1 MVDVSV
7 DFVLERDEPI
17 QADFELEPDVT
28 YTADIMLSS
37 ASSFH
42 NELYNR
48 DLPDQ
53 HPMSAI
59 TGLESAIEGLSEDII
74 AENNRAIEA
83 EETLDNK
90 IDSETDTRIE
100 EITRIE
106 GLISAEETRAKN
118 AEQTKV
124 DKVST
129 ANRVYGTDSQGNQTT
144 YDKGSFGQVDDVQV
158 GGVSVVTNKV
168 AELGTMAGETASD
181 YSTTAVADTLYANIS
196 YEGTIDNHIADTNNP
211 HSVTKSQVGLGNV
224 DNTSDTDK
232 PISTA
237 TQTALNSKQNTLT
250 AGSGINISG
259 STISVAAP
267 ALTNTATGDDSIT
280 VLGSPTSS
288 DYSVNIGFSSAVSA
302 DYGTAV
308 GHHSSAS
315 AESVAIG
322 ASAGATISGA
332 IAIGNNVLSSGADS
346 IAIGFNSESLA
357 TSAIQLGSG
366 SNSEARSLYVATANN
381 KNWKMLGNDGLIP
394 DARISNNI
402 ARASDI
408 PTTVSE
414 LTNDSN
420 YQTATQVANSISV
433 ETQNRENADIGL
445 QNQIDAIVSSSD
457 VFDIVGTY
465 AELQAY
471 DITTVPVND
480 IIKVLVDETHSGA
493 ATYYRC
499 VESGGVKSWSYIGSE
514 GAYYTKGEADST
526 FVPQTRTVNSKAL
539 SSNITLT
546 ASDVGALPDTT
557 VIPTVNNPTITIQKN
572 GSTVQTF
579 TLNQSSNAT
588 ANITVPT
595 ATSDLT
601 NDSGFLTS
609 ADLSTIESDIEDL
622 QDANKVINVVSTYA
636 ELQSYNTS
644 TVTKNSIIKVIA
656 DETNSGKTSWYQWS
670 SQGAGTAFV
679 QPTLTA
685 DGTLGGADFA
695 CACDSTYN
703 RGGNPDYAWHAFDG
717 RTNVSTTYPSS
728 FWNSGSGQPHWI
740 EFYNPEPL
748 AVTNIKIYNGESGS
762 VAKDWQFQCS
772 DDGSTWTTLTSGT
785 NTTTGQGADWNF
797 NVTDSGNH
805 KYYRFYTTSAQGSFS
820 AHTTIAEIEITGI
833 VGAGYGW
840 TRIKDEGKYATETW
854 VTSQGYITSA
864 ALDTKQDKLTSANAG
879 TDISIVSEILPS
891 AYKRVTGFTMNNDC
905 YFEITGFHLKGSD
918 TLRFSMTPTAG
929 AINVLGCYTSSSA
942 TDNFSLYV
950 GLGST
955 NKYLRYNGGTYS
967 SQIVT
972 NTRYDVVI
980 TPTGATGLGQSS
992 TWTAQTFTS
1001 VADFCIGTT
1010 SSSATSSKFVGTLH
1024 GEIVVDGRARFIPCE
1039 RISDNVLGYYEY
1051 ESGIFYTPAV
1061 GTPVSTGYDNIPSLT
1076 ISFTNDT
1083 GYITGITSGDVTTAL
1098 GYTPYNSSNPNG
1110 YTSNVGTVTSVNN
1123 VSPDSNGNVTLTS
1136 VTVDQTYDATSAN
1149 AQSGV
1154 AIAGAGFLT
1163 GISSSDVT
1171 TALGYTPYNSSNPD
1185 GYTDNVGTVTS
1196 VNNVSPDNNG
1206 NVSLS
1211 IPTATSDLS
1220 NDSGFITGISSSDV
1234 TTALGYTPANDSGV
1248 VKTSG
1253 NQTVG
1258 GDKTFTSCP
1267 KTSFATSDSSA
1278 QYNDGY
1284 KITDSS
1290 LDISTN
1296 PAYSKTYYYAV
1307 RDKNNRYSAY
1317 IAATYGT
1324 DGSSQTSIAAR
1335 TRNTDNSGNVD
1346 GSIFIKTYRDGTV
1359 TTFAPTPATS
1369 DDSTKIATTAY
1380 VKAQGYALDNDVV
1393 KTSGDQSIGG
1403 IKTFSS
1409 AAKFAAYNGIIILG
1423 TDHYYQMRSSGG
1435 TPEGCA
1441 LFLDNDTSKVAF
1453 SAGTSTI
1460 TIGSANITPL
1470 SVTPATSDNSTKIA
1484 TTAFVNNWVTANTSN
1499 VHVVVETYESGSSWY
1514 RIYDDGWI
1522 EQGGWKSGFSS
1533 ANTFENVNLH
1543 KPFADTY
1550 YNVQVSGGG
1559 SVTTIY
1565 NYKIGNSSTNTT
1577 TAFKLL
1583 ASNTGAACFWY
1594 ACGQGA

>member
-7 DFVLERDEPI
+7 DFVLERDAPI

-224 DNTSDTDK
+224 DNTSDLNK

-237 TQTALNSKQNTLT
+237 TQTALNGKQNVLT

-259 STISVAAP
+259 NTISVTAP
-267 ALTNTATGDDSIT
+267 ALTNTATGDDSLTI
-280 VLGSPTSS
+280 LGNASS
-288 DYSVNIGFSSAVSA
+288 GDFATNIGISSSATDYSVAVGYHSVSA
-302 DYGTAV
+302 DT
-308 GHHSSAS
+308 
-315 AESVAIG
+315 SVAIG
-322 ASAGATISGA
+322 ASAGTTSTPA
-332 IAIGNNVLSSGADS
+332 IAIGYNALASGSSS
-346 IAIGFNSESLA
+346 IAIGDNAESYD
-357 TSAIQLGSG
+357 SYSIQLGG
-366 SNSEARSLYVATANN
+366 GTNAEARSFYVATASN
-381 KNWKMLGNDGLIP
+381 KNWKMLGSDGLIP

-420 YQTATQVANSISV
+420 YQTATQVANSIAV

-622 QDANKVINVVSTYA
+622 QDANKVINVVSTYSD
-636 ELQSYNTS
+636 LQSYNTS
-644 TVTKNSIIKVIA
+644 TVTPNSIIKVIA
-656 DETNSGKTSWYQWS
+656 DETNNGKTSWYQWS

-740 EFYNPEPL
+740 EFYNPQPL
-748 AVTNIKIYNGESGS
+748 EVTNIKIYNGESGS
-762 VAKDWQFQCS
+762 VPQDWQFQCS
-772 DDGSTWTTLTSGT
+772 DDNSTWTTLTSGT

-805 KYYRFYTTSAQGSFS
+805 KYYRFYTTTSQGQYS
-820 AHTTIAEIEITGI
+820 AHLTIAEIVITGL

-840 TRIKDEGKYATETW
+840 TKIKDEGKYATESW

-905 YFEITGFHLKGSD
+905 YFQITGFYLKGSD
-918 TLRFSMTPTAG
+918 TLRFSFTQTTNSV
-929 AINVLGCYTSSSA
+929 NVLGCFTSSSD
-942 TDNFSLYV
+942 TDNYSLFA
-950 GLGST
+950 GT
-955 NKYLRYNGGTYS
+955 NSNAKYLRYNGGTYS
-967 SQIVT
+967 STIAL
-972 NTRYDVVI
+972 NKKYDVVI
-980 TPTGATGLGQSS
+980 TPTGATGLEQSS
-992 TWTAQTFTS
+992 SWTAQSFTS
-1001 VADFCIGTT
+1001 AADFCIGT
-1010 SSSATSSKFVGTLH
+1010 SSPSVSSSKFIGTLH

-1039 RISDNVLGYYEY
+1039 RISDSVLGYYEY
-1051 ESGIFYTPAV
+1051 ESGTFYTPAV
-1061 GTPVSTGYDNIPSLT
+1061 GTPVSTGYDNVPSLT
-1076 ISFTNDT
+1076 ISFANDS
-1083 GYITGITSGDVTTAL
+1083 GFITGINSSDVTNAL

-1123 VSPDSNGNVTLTS
+1123 ALPDANGNVTVSVGGVAWGAIGGTLSDQTDLQNALNAKANTSLSNLSADGQMTVDSLNGTISNCILEIPQNLKIEISGTTITIKSGSIIAMTGSSTYTTVTLSADSTRDVSGFGNGTYYLIYTGYQITLYDKNRVQSGSSLPENPAVNDRFYLTTDYSYYYGNSSNVWTKNAGSYPLAIVIGDSEGFHFAKDSNGNDMIFNGVGFIGHHAFVLPNVKALVCKGYKEDRTLNSLLFNNQSLQIIELRNPSYMPNWYYPIQLNAGGNVARNAYRHIETKDELLQQTALIQYVESDNLCYLWNGSSYQTQNWCPFVDYNYDGTTVTDFTIRQPVRTATTEMLDKKQNLLTTIS
-1136 VTVDQTYDATSAN
+1136 GYDATKT
-1149 AQSGV
+1149 QT
-1154 AIAGAGFLT
+1154 LK
-1163 GISSSDVT
+1163 
-1171 TALGYTPYNSSNPD
+1171 
-1185 GYTDNVGTVTS
+1185 
-1196 VNNVSPDNNG
+1196 NVS
-1206 NVSLS
+1206 
-1211 IPTATSDLS
+1211 
-1220 NDSGFITGISSSDV
+1220 
-1234 TTALGYTPANDSGV
+1234 
-1248 VKTSG
+1248 
-1253 NQTVG
+1253 
-1258 GDKTFTSCP
+1258 
-1267 KTSFATSDSSA
+1267 
-1278 QYNDGY
+1278 
-1284 KITDSS
+1284 
-1290 LDISTN
+1290 
-1296 PAYSKTYYYAV
+1296 
-1307 RDKNNRYSAY
+1307 
-1317 IAATYGT
+1317 GT
-1324 DGSSQTSIAAR
+1324 LTW
-1335 TRNTDNSGNVD
+1335 VD
-1346 GSIFIKTYRDGTV
+1346 D
-1359 TTFAPTPATS
+1359 
-1369 DDSTKIATTAY
+1369 
-1380 VKAQGYALDNDVV
+1380 
-1393 KTSGDQSIGG
+1393 
-1403 IKTFSS
+1403 
-1409 AAKFAAYNGIIILG
+1409 
-1423 TDHYYQMRSSGG
+1423 
-1435 TPEGCA
+1435 
-1441 LFLDNDTSKVAF
+1441 
-1453 SAGTSTI
+1453 
-1460 TIGSANITPL
+1460 
-1470 SVTPATSDNSTKIA
+1470 
-1484 TTAFVNNWVTANTSN
+1484 
-1499 VHVVVETYESGSSWY
+1499 
-1514 RIYDDGWI
+1514 
-1522 EQGGWKSGFSS
+1522 
-1533 ANTFENVNLH
+1533 
-1543 KPFADTY
+1543 
-1550 YNVQVSGGG
+1550 
-1559 SVTTIY
+1559 
-1565 NYKIGNSSTNTT
+1565 
-1577 TAFKLL
+1577 
-1583 ASNTGAACFWY
+1583 
-1594 ACGQGA
+1594 